1 MLDARACMQKMRAET
16 KTTAHRLICPDAT
29 GNRTR
34 NLRLRISL
42 FSRASGNVSRVA
54 TKLNPGFNLYR
65 LLLTL
70 LLGLPVAGA
79 NAQTMAPSNGQ
90 PDQVSLEMKQLRS
103 GIAVVTVLVNGKNR
117 RFVIDPGSEKTSVS
131 NEVVGLTHERLK
143 TLKQNST
150 IQATGLTGRAKT
162 VLARTS
168 FALGTMTFD
177 DAIVIVAD
185 FSSISDSIG
194 EHVDGLLGQDILA
207 RFSKVTFDYKHRLL
221 NLSK

>member
-1 MLDARACMQKMRAET
+1 M
-16 KTTAHRLICPDAT
+16 
-29 GNRTR
+29 
-34 NLRLRISL
+34 RISL
-42 FSRASGNVSRVA
+42 FSRASRSVSRVA
-54 TKLNPGFNLYR
+54 TKLNPHFNLYR

-70 LLGLPVAGA
+70 LLGLPFASA

-90 PDQVSLEMKQLRS
+90 SDQVSLEMKQLRS

-150 IQATGLTGRAKT
+150 LQATGLTGSAKT

-168 FALGTMTFD
+168 FALGTMTFAD
-177 DAIVIVAD
+177 TIVIVAD
-185 FSSISDSIG
+185 FSSISDSVG